1 MSWCWSLARRQFEQ
15 RSCAILKI
23 ASFNRA
29 SCRPPNPTAANG
41 RTARPDDWSEGAAI
55 SPPSSKLV
63 ATQCDDTGPEDDDS
77 GVRRAPDLPVE
88 VALTPE
94 DVDVRKE
101 FAFDEERSA
110 DEADDDAVR
119 AKSLQTRFR
128 TAARQ
133 AALDPGDGIEL

>member
-1 MSWCWSLARRQFEQ
+1 M
-15 RSCAILKI
+15 
-23 ASFNRA
+23 
-29 SCRPPNPTAANG
+29 
-41 RTARPDDWSEGAAI
+41 
-55 SPPSSKLV
+55 
-63 ATQCDDTGPEDDDS
+63 ATRCDDTGTEDGDG

-88 VALTPE
+88 VALTQE

-101 FAFDEERSA
+101 FAFDEDRSA

-128 TAARQ
+128 AAARQ